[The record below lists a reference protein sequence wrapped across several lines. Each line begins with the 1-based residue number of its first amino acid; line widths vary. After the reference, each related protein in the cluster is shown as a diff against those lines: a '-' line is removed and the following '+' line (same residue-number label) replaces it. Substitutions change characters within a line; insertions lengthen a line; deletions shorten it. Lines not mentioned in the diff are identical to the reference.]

1 MDLRDIS
8 IKWKTAIPIIIANVA
23 MLVITILVTGHFA
36 REIVLE
42 EVKRATNPAYSD
54 TVINALTTF
63 MVGGN
68 YKESEKLFIEQMKH
82 IGDIRVIRA
91 ESLDKEYGKRDA
103 DHYAKDEIEKEVISK
118 GVQKVVAG
126 DDFVRGV
133 YPYIAKS
140 NFMGKNCLSC
150 HKVADGT
157 VLGAISITVSLKDSV
172 GRIRDVQYLFM
183 GLGLAGILGIITI
196 ILLVVKFTHKPLEI
210 LTEKLKDTTDK
221 HLELK
226 IEFVGKDEVGSVAQN
241 VGKLILY
248 FNDMINNIMIAT
260 SKILP
265 IVDVLKNMAE
275 KTSVG
280 SKKQAAQ
287 ASHITSASSEMGS
300 IIAEIANSTSAASDT
315 STEAMDSA
323 AKGKE
328 VADGAVDTVNRVHA
342 STGELAGMIDKLNG
356 RVAEIGTIVTVIK
369 DIADQ
374 TNLLALNAAIE
385 AARAGEQGRG
395 FAVVADEVRKLA
407 ERTIKAT
414 TEISDKIQAVQSE
427 SERTTRSMADATSEV
442 SKSTDYIRQVGDS
455 LNNIFS
461 SVSGVKDQIAQISAS
476 VSRQSSASDEV
487 SRNIEETLNEAKAM
501 EDMSGKVLQEVL
513 KLSTIA
519 EELRTTTA
527 SVRTRGSAMVM
538 LELAKSDHR
547 GFVGKVAACMRGE
560 IDLEPDKL
568 PDHHTCR
575 FGKWYDKEGTIICG
589 DLSSFKAIVPPHE
602 KIHQLAKDIIK
613 AHKAGDNRKAEST
626 FREMEEV
633 SRQIVDYLD
642 KIKGECG

>member
-1 MDLRDIS
+1 MNLKDVS
-8 IKWKTAIPIIIANVA
+8 IKWKTAIPIILANVA
-23 MLVITILVTGHFA
+23 MLVITIAVTGHFA

-63 MVGGN
+63 MVSGN

-91 ESLDKEYGKRDA
+91 ESLDKEYGKREA
-103 DHYAKDEIEKEVISK
+103 EHYAKDEIEKEVISK
-118 GVQKVVAG
+118 GVPKVVAG
-126 DDFVRGV
+126 DDSVRGV

-140 NFMGKNCLSC
+140 SFMGKNCLSC
-150 HKVADGT
+150 HKVPDGT
-157 VLGAISITVSLKDSV
+157 VLGAISINVSLKDSV
-172 GRIRDVQYLFM
+172 SRIRNIQYLFM
-183 GLGLAGILGIITI
+183 ALGIAGILGIVTI
-196 ILLVVKFTHKPLEI
+196 ILLIVKFTHKPLEI
-210 LTEKLKDTTDK
+210 LIEKLKDTTEK

-248 FNDMINNIMIAT
+248 FNDMVNNIMITT

-275 KTSVG
+275 KTSAG

-287 ASHITSASSEMGS
+287 ASHITSASGEMGS
-300 IIAEIANSTSAASDT
+300 IIAEIAHSTSAASGT

-328 VADGAVDTVNRVHA
+328 VADGAVDTVNRVHS
-342 STGELAGMIDKLNG
+342 STRELAGMIDKLNG

-427 SERTTRSMADATSEV
+427 SERTTKSMADATSEV

-461 SVSGVKDQIAQISAS
+461 SVSGVKDQITRISAS

-501 EDMSGKVLQEVL
+501 EDMSGKVLQEVI

-547 GFVGKVAACMRGE
+547 GFVGKVASCMRGE
-560 IDLEPDKL
+560 IELEPDKL

-602 KIHQLAKDIIK
+602 KIHQLAKDIIR

-626 FREMEEV
+626 FREMETI
-633 SRQIVDYLD
+633 SKQIVDYLD
-642 KIKGECG
+642 KIKEECG